1 MDLSQSFG
9 YPGNP
14 GVQEVQDA
22 VNHIIEVAAKYQ
34 KPLGIFVGTPEA
46 GKAYKES
53 CSFGAAFFSLYLVV
67 SWLPA
72 FYTDRRG

>member
-53 CSFGAAFFSLYLVV
+53 CS
-67 SWLPA
+67 
-72 FYTDRRG
+72 